1 MARATASLMRAGWSL
16 IDQVI
21 SSGTNAVLA
30 VLVARSVSSTDFG
43 GFSVSFTV
51 FSLCIGVTRALAG
64 SPLGVRFAGAA
75 PGDLRRA
82 SAAGAGTAL
91 ALGYAGGLACVI
103 AGLCLDGALRASL
116 VTLGVVLPGLLVQ
129 DLWRLAFFAEQRPR
143 AAAANDAVWAVLQVG
158 AVLWLTTLGV
168 HAVGPLILAWGVSAC
183 GAALL
188 GTYQARVLPRPR
200 QARRWLRDHRGLSR
214 YLALEYLTVQG
225 GHQAAMLVIAAVG
238 ALSTV
243 GALRGAQTLLGP
255 ATVLMVGM
263 YSFALPELS
272 RRRSTLTPSGWMRA
286 AYALSAFVTVLGAVW
301 GALFL
306 VLPDRFGAALLGDSW
321 TGTDEVLLAAVV
333 MQVGSTLSIGFSTAL
348 HAMDRARVTL
358 KVQSVLSALLLLGGA
373 GGVLLAGAE
382 GAAWGFAL
390 AQCSVV
396 PAWWTLARREARRV
410 ASLTGSDLPRQRGP
424 DVEGAPVVGERAG
437 APLA

>member
-1 MARATASLMRAGWSL
+1 MARAVTARRAGLLRAGWNL
-16 IDQVI
+16 VDQVI

-43 GFSVSFTV
+43 GFAVAFTV

-64 SPLGVRFAGAA
+64 SPLGVRFAGASPA
-75 PGDLRRA
+75 DFRRA

-91 ALGYAGGLACVI
+91 ALGYAGGAACVVV
-103 AGLCLDGALRASL
+103 GLSLDGALQASL
-116 VTLGVVLPGLLVQ
+116 VALGVVLPGLLLQ
-129 DLWRLAFFAEQRPR
+129 DLWRLVFFAEQRPR
-143 AAAANDAVWAVLQVG
+143 AAAANDALWAVLQVG
-158 AVLWLTTLGV
+158 AILWLTAFGV
-168 HAVGPLILAWGVSAC
+168 HAVAPLILAWGVSAC
-183 GAALL
+183 GAAVL
-188 GTYQARVLPRPR
+188 GTYQAKVFPRPR
-200 QARRWLRDHRGLSR
+200 EARRWLRDHRGLSR
-214 YLALEYLTVQG
+214 VLAREYLTLQG

-238 ALSTV
+238 SLSAV

-272 RRRSTLTPSGWMRA
+272 RRRGTLTADGWMRA
-286 AYALSAFVTVLGAVW
+286 AYALSAFVTVLGIAW

-306 VLPDRFGAALLGDSW
+306 LLPDRFGAALLGDSW
-321 TGTDEVLLAAVV
+321 SGTDEVLLAAVV

-358 KVQSVLSALLLLGGA
+358 VAQSVLSVLLLLGGV
-373 GGVLLAGAE
+373 GGVLLGGAE
-382 GAAWGFAL
+382 GAAWGFAI

-396 PAWWTLARREARRV
+396 PAWWALARREARRV
-410 ASLTGSDLPRQRGP
+410 AAPTGPEVPPQRDRGSADLKPPR
-424 DVEGAPVVGERAG
+424 VRAR
-437 APLA
+437 